1 MDNRLDHRITHM
13 EGDMTLPRRNGE
25 LVFASPWEARAFGMA
40 VALNDSGAY
49 EWRDFSQGLAAE
61 TATVEQHGRPSSYY
75 ERWLAALE
83 KLAVAKGLVTPAE
96 IEARAAQY
104 ASGAYDDHDHLDD
117 HEHHH
122 EHGSLS

>member
-1 MDNRLDHRITHM
+1 MDNALDHRIADM
-13 EGDMTLPRRNGE
+13 EGDMALPRHNGE

-40 VALNDSGAY
+40 VALNDSGIY

-61 TATVEQHGRPSSYY
+61 TATAEHHGRPSSYY

-96 IEARAAQY
+96 IEARATQY
-104 ASGAYDDHDHLDD
+104 ASGAHNDHDHLDD

-122 EHGSLS
+122 EHGR